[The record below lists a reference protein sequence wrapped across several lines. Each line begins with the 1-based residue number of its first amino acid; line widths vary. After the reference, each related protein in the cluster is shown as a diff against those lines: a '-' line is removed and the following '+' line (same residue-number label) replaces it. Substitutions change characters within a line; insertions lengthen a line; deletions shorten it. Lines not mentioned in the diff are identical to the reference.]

1 MPINY
6 GIYFQVQCGGLCRL
20 HSLNGYFGKEK
31 ISIAEFNKLQKDYDD
46 EYKKKF
52 NFESTCKNFDIVA
65 SDQKNIVNY
74 ILKKNG
80 VYTRYYAINQLYK
93 KPIDTY
99 IQEIIQGDFFFVYN
113 ESHIWGCRS
122 KNGKWFKV
130 DSISGVFPY
139 NINNLSN
146 EKNIGF
152 IIPVNIKK
160 EFYVNL
166 KSIKKTL
173 ELFSKEMFAKDKR
186 ELFSKEKLLPELFS
200 KEILSLYLIQK
211 HKEKKILGDIEIPLS
226 ICMDIFETNLI
237 KKSKSEFNPIKIQVE
252 KYNEFLSKFTDGNY
266 TNIKLILEYLPN
278 ILSELISINIL

>member
-1 MPINY
+1 MHY
-6 GIYFQVQCGGLCRL
+6 DIYFQTQSGGLCRL

-31 ISIAEFNKLQKDYDD
+31 ISIAEFNKLQNEYDN

-52 NFESTCKNFDIVA
+52 NFDSTCKNFDIVA

-93 KPIDTY
+93 KPINTY
-99 IQEIIQGDFFFVYN
+99 IQDIIQGEFFFVYN
-113 ESHIWGCRS
+113 ESHIWGCRL

-130 DSISGVFPY
+130 DSISGVSPY

-152 IIPVNIKK
+152 IVPVNIKK
-160 EFYVNL
+160 EFYTNL
-166 KSIKKTL
+166 KCIKKTL
-173 ELFSKEMFAKDKR
+173 GVFSKED
-186 ELFSKEKLLPELFS
+186 
-200 KEILSLYLIQK
+200 ISLYLIQK
-211 HKEKKILGDIEIPLS
+211 HKEKKILGELEIPLG

-237 KKSKSEFNPIKIQVE
+237 KNTGYEFNPIKIQVE
-252 KYNEFLSKFTDGNY
+252 RYNEFLSKFTDGGY

-278 ILSELISINIL
+278 ILSELVSINII